1 MNIKNKLSSLMYA
14 PLALALL
21 AACSS
26 DDVVENNQPTTQ
38 GQTLTINAT
47 TGGEDG
53 TRVDFGN
60 DGNGKYATSW
70 EATDKVNIYAGN
82 INNVG
87 TFTVDGAFTNHN
99 AKLTGKLST
108 KLTEKTTITGYIVN
122 GKVKTS
128 NNGVIVENG
137 FGKQIEMDYS
147 VQDGTWEDAVS
158 RCVLFGKGTYD
169 PANASQPVDMM
180 FEYKTTFLKLILNF
194 GDESINTT
202 ASMCLTGDNMV
213 SNSRIHATG
222 ATAGQTNYAKDLF
235 INIKDVNIT
244 NGTATVYVAMYP
256 RDLNNV
262 YLQAVLKN
270 GVDGADGDVYDFN
283 ISKNS
288 TTATKL
294 NPGIVYTIERTGI
307 KEGTSSTWEGE
318 GSETNPYLIKSVA
331 DLKLLANKLKEYTG
345 DAKYGYNNKYFEL
358 TSDLIINGE
367 WEPIGN
373 SRVEIVSSKETT
385 ISHPFRGTF
394 NGAGHTISGN
404 ITINNLEK
412 NNCAGL
418 FGVIGNGAVIKN
430 VTSKINIDAHSKG
443 DNTITTFTGAIIG
456 RAFTNCTIE
465 NCVNKGSVVSTTQF
479 VGGMI
484 GSIQLDGKT
493 DGQKVVVEACTNEG
507 DVINNINST
516 NGTLSSG
523 GLIGNVNGSKD
534 AAVKSTLEVKGCS
547 VIGSSIKL
555 TKNKNK
561 GGIIGN
567 IQNTGSAEQTIVTAC
582 LVNNLNIEK
591 DGNIASIVSS
601 PTGNDKNKLLFTLNH
616 CWADVKYGAGFYKST
631 NATANE
637 CKIALDVALDQFYTD
652 MNTAWNSATYKF
664 NSKGEIVKKT
674 K

>member
-38 GQTLTINAT
+38 GQTLAINAT

-244 NGTATVYVAMYP
+244 NGKATVYVAMYP

-270 GVDGADGDVYDFN
+270 GVDGVDGDVYDFN

-294 NPGIVYTIERTGI
+294 NPGMVYTIERTGI

-373 SRVEIVSSKETT
+373 IGKA
-385 ISHPFRGTF
+385 FRGIF
-394 NGAGHTISGN
+394 DGKGHTISGN
-404 ITINNLEK
+404 ITISNLET
-412 NNCAGL
+412 NQGAGL
-418 FGVIGNGAVIKN
+418 FGVITTAGVTNLPCGIIKNLTSKVNISATSKNDNTLNTYTGSIVGRIITAATVENCTNKGAVK
-430 VTSKINIDAHSKG
+430 A
-443 DNTITTFTGAIIG
+443 
-456 RAFTNCTIE
+456 
-465 NCVNKGSVVSTTQF
+465 TTQF
-479 VGGMI
+479 VSGII
-484 GSIQLDGKT
+484 GAIQLDGKK
-493 DGQKVVVEACTNEG
+493 DLSENIKVT
-507 DVINNINST
+507 
-516 NGTLSSG
+516 
-523 GLIGNVNGSKD
+523 
-534 AAVKSTLEVKGCS
+534 
-547 VIGSSIKL
+547 
-555 TKNKNK
+555 
-561 GGIIGN
+561 
-567 IQNTGSAEQTIVTAC
+567 
-582 LVNNLNIEK
+582 
-591 DGNIASIVSS
+591 
-601 PTGNDKNKLLFTLNH
+601 
-616 CWADVKYGAGFYKST
+616 
-631 NATANE
+631 
-637 CKIALDVALDQFYTD
+637 
-652 MNTAWNSATYKF
+652 
-664 NSKGEIVKKT
+664 
-674 K
+674 